1 MIKKTQFITP
11 VKSTLNF
18 NKRNFNAI
26 PVHKTTISMPNDSF
40 SLSDSD
46 KGLCDDEFMEN
57 ILNSDEKNQELF
69 NKRIKMA
76 KIRYEIR
83 LNEDAIF
90 AKRVAPIYSTVKDRL
105 FLKTPLRYDQLQQ
118 LSKEQLAAIDDS
130 ILADILIPFEKK
142 QKKLVPKAME
152 NFDLVKQFSP
162 EDLIIIQN
170 VSYATDMFFKLIN
183 GDYKD
188 KKELNN
194 LLNGINHAT
203 EAYKEQLR

>member
-26 PVHKTTISMPNDSF
+26 PVHKTTISIPNDSF
-40 SLSDSD
+40 SLSESD
-46 KGLCDDEFMEN
+46 KGLTDNEFMES
-57 ILNSDEKNQELF
+57 ILDFDEKNQELY
-69 NKRIKMA
+69 NRRIKVA

-83 LNEDAIF
+83 LQENKDF
-90 AKRVAPIYSTVKDRL
+90 GKRSAPVYSTTKNPH
-105 FLKTPLRYDQLQQ
+105 FIWEPKRYEQMEQ
-118 LSKEQLAAIDDS
+118 LSQEQIAALDDAM
-130 ILADILIPFEKK
+130 LADILLPIDSQNKK
-142 QKKLVPKAME
+142 TNTKEMQ
-152 NFDLVKQFSP
+152 NFDIVKQFSP